1 MLYPIIRKMKERL
14 IKMKITKEITN
25 DLTVVDILK
34 TMVETESTEVTVKLE
49 LNDKPVALVC
59 RLEADE

>member
-1 MLYPIIRKMKERL
+1 
-14 IKMKITKEITN
+14 MKITKEITN

-34 TMVETESTEVTVKLE
+34 TMVDNESTEVTVKLE
-49 LNDKPVALVC
+49 LNDKPVSLVC

>member
-1 MLYPIIRKMKERL
+1 
-14 IKMKITKEITN
+14 MKITKEITN

-34 TMVETESTEVTVKLE
+34 TMVDNESTEVTVKLE

-59 RLEADE
+59 RLESVE